1 MQIPPMHLPPG
12 DDDGTDERTDASPVV
27 YVVLA
32 VLALLGLGLIV
43 AGFLM

>member
-12 DDDGTDERTDASPVV
+12 DDNGTDERTDASPVV
-27 YVVLA
+27 YVALA